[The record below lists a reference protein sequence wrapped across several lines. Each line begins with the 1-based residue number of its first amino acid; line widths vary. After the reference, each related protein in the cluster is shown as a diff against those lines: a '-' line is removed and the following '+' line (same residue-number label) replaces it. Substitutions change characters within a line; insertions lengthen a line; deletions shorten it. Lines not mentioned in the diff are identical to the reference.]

1 MNWERYL
8 TSPPPSTGWV
18 FDSEMVAVAHRS
30 KTEEIHCAA
39 EEIPAGALDVGA
51 VGLQAVNGDAL
62 RPALARLKG
71 AAEGT
76 ESAAVIVPTS
86 WLRSF
91 LIDIDRV
98 PRRHDE
104 LHDVVRWRL
113 KKLLPVPPA
122 DLRLSV
128 VRLPEIEG
136 QRRLLVMA
144 GIERAIA
151 AVEACYAALG
161 IEVGLITT
169 RLFALVPRLV
179 GETAANLIVQ
189 HEEKFLSLLLLIDGA
204 PRLLRTKPL
213 ARSDGDAAVVVREA
227 SLTLG
232 FVRESVGFNGEIE
245 FRLSC
250 ERPEMDANLRAWL
263 ADQSGLVPATER
275 ARPPCGPTAVVDRL
289 GAARLAPALAVVSG
303 ELR

>member
-1 MNWERYL
+1 MNWERLL
-8 TSPPPSTGWV
+8 TSPPPSTGWDY
-18 FDSEMVAVAHRS
+18 DSETVAITHRS
-30 KTEEIHCAA
+30 KTQEIHCAA
-39 EEIPAGALDVGA
+39 EELPAGSLDVGP
-51 VGLQAVNGDAL
+51 VGLQAVDDDAL
-62 RPALARLKG
+62 GPVLARLKG

-76 ESAAVIVPTS
+76 DSAAVVVPTS

-91 LIDIDRV
+91 LIDVDRV
-98 PRRHDE
+98 PRRDDE
-104 LHDVVRWRL
+104 LQDIVRWRL
-113 KKLLPVPPA
+113 KKMLPVPPA
-122 DLRLSV
+122 ELRLSV

-144 GIERAIA
+144 GIERAMA
-151 AVEACYAALG
+151 AIEACYATVG

-179 GETAANLIVQ
+179 GETAATLVVQ
-189 HEEKFLSLLLLIDGA
+189 HEESFLSLLLLVDGT

-213 ARSDGDAAVVVREA
+213 ARSDVDPTAVLREA

-232 FVRESVGFNGEIE
+232 FVRESVGIDGAIE
-245 FRLSC
+245 VSLSC
-250 ERPEMDANLRAWL
+250 EHPEMDASLRTWL
-263 ADQSGLVPATER
+263 VDQSGLVPATET
-275 ARPPCGPTAVVDRL
+275 AAPPCGPTTVVNRL